1 MMKQNKQHET
11 PAEEQVSLKN
21 KIGFG
26 MGAVAECIM
35 GNSIGQMA
43 NYVLNLGLGV
53 RPELVGWLL
62 SLPRIWDAFTD
73 PVVGSWSDNFRSRLG
88 RRRPFIFAGAL
99 LSAIIFAAMWFLPR
113 GWSEMQYFWY
123 FLVMSLL
130 YYTAY
135 TIWVVPWTAMGC
147 ELTND
152 YNERTRVM
160 AYRTFFMSIG
170 GFVPA
175 WLFALTNLPVFTD
188 IVQGARIVGCGTA
201 VVMLIFGLVPF
212 FFARER
218 YDVEIQR
225 QAKLKLV
232 GSLKATLSN
241 RPFVLLNVIVLTVCA
256 GLFMINGLDPYVN
269 IYYVWGGDMQ
279 PAAVWVGW
287 SALAYQVSGILFV
300 APVSMLARRQGK
312 RFSLAFF
319 LVISLIAALLKWV
332 CFSPEHPW
340 LIIIPSFLMSS
351 GLCALWTLSNS
362 MIADI
367 CDVGELET
375 GRRMEGAFNAVGGW
389 IRKVGLS
396 ISFTISGYV
405 IAATGFDV
413 ALGAGQAESTILWMR
428 ILAVL
433 IPAVMI
439 VAALILLRFYSLT
452 EEAVHEVKRKLAVQK
467 NEEGITSEQIQKN

>member
-1 MMKQNKQHET
+1 MNQNKQHET
-11 PAEEQVSLKN
+11 PAEERVSLKN

-26 MGAVAECIM
+26 TGAVAECIM

-43 NYVLNLGLGV
+43 NYVLNIGLGV
-53 RPELVGWLL
+53 RPELVGMLL

-73 PVVGSWSDNFRSRLG
+73 PVVGSWSDNFRSRWG
-88 RRRPFIFAGAL
+88 RRRPFVFAGAL
-99 LSAIIFAAMWFLPR
+99 LSALIFSAMWFLPR

-147 ELTND
+147 ELTGD

-160 AYRTFFMSIG
+160 AYRTFFMSVG

-175 WLFALTNLPVFTD
+175 WLFALTELPFFADNVE
-188 IVQGARIVGCGTA
+188 GARYVGCGTA
-201 VVMLIFGLVPF
+201 LVMLLFGLVPVF
-212 FFARER
+212 LAKER
-218 YDVEIQR
+218 YDVKIQS
-225 QAKLKLV
+225 QARMKLA
-232 GSLKATLSN
+232 GGLKATLTN

-269 IYYVWGGDMQ
+269 IYYVWGGERAS
-279 PAAVWVGW
+279 AAVWVGW
-287 SALAYQVSGILFV
+287 SSLAYQVSGILFV
-300 APVSMLARRQGK
+300 APVSILARHKGK
-312 RFSLAFF
+312 RFALSFF
-319 LVISLIAALLKWV
+319 LVVSLFAALLKWV
-332 CFSPEHPW
+332 CYNPAHPW

-389 IRKVGLS
+389 IRKMGLS
-396 ISFTISGYV
+396 LSLLISGYV
-405 IAATGFDV
+405 ISSTGLDAV
-413 ALGAGQAESTILWMR
+413 LGADQSESTLLWMR
-428 ILAVL
+428 ILAVT
-433 IPAVMI
+433 IPAAMI
-439 VAALILLRFYSLT
+439 IISLILLRFYSLT
-452 EEAVHEVKRKLAVQK
+452 EAAVHEVKVKLSARKSDEVM
-467 NEEGITSEQIQKN
+467 

>member
-1 MMKQNKQHET
+1 MSEQHQT
-11 PAEEQVSLKN
+11 PPEERVSLKN

-26 MGAVAECIM
+26 MGAVSECIM

-43 NYVLNLGLGV
+43 NYVLNIGLGV

-62 SLPRIWDAFTD
+62 SIPRIWDAFTD
-73 PVVGSWSDNFRSRLG
+73 PVVGSWSDNFRSRFG

-135 TIWVVPWTAMGC
+135 TIWVVPWTAQGC
-147 ELTND
+147 ELTSD

-160 AYRTFFMSIG
+160 AYRTFFMSVG

-175 WLFALTNLPVFTD
+175 WLFALTELPIFED
-188 IVQGARIVGCGTA
+188 NVQGARVVGCFVA
-201 VVMLIFGLVPF
+201 LVMLLFGLIPV
-212 FFARER
+212 FFAKER
-218 YDVEIQR
+218 YDVKIQS
-225 QAKLKLV
+225 QAKLRLG
-232 GSLKATLSN
+232 GSLKAVLSN

-269 IYYVWGGDMQ
+269 IYYVWGGERA

-300 APVSMLARRQGK
+300 APVSMLARHKGK
-312 RFSLAFF
+312 RFALSFF
-319 LVISLIAALLKWV
+319 LCVSLVAALLKWV
-332 CFSPEHPW
+332 CFSPAYPW

-362 MIADI
+362 MIADV

-396 ISFTISGYV
+396 LSLLISGYV
-405 IAATGFDV
+405 ISSTGFDA
-413 ALGAGQAESTILWMR
+413 ALGAAQSASTLLWMR
-428 ILAVL
+428 ILAVA
-433 IPAVMI
+433 IPTAMI
-439 VAALILLRFYSLT
+439 VIALVLLRFYTLT
-452 EEAVHEVKRKLAVQK
+452 EAKVNEVKAELAK
-467 NEEGITSEQIQKN
+467 RNADNP

>member
-1 MMKQNKQHET
+1 MNQNKQHET
-11 PAEEQVSLKN
+11 PAEERVSLKN

-26 MGAVAECIM
+26 TGAVAECIM

-43 NYVLNLGLGV
+43 NYVLNIGLGV
-53 RPELVGWLL
+53 RPELVGMLL

-73 PVVGSWSDNFRSRLG
+73 PVVGSWSDNFRSRWG
-88 RRRPFIFAGAL
+88 RRRPFVFAGAL
-99 LSAIIFAAMWFLPR
+99 LSALIFAAMWFLPR

-147 ELTND
+147 ELTGD

-160 AYRTFFMSIG
+160 AYRTFFMSVG

-175 WLFALTNLPVFTD
+175 WLFALTELPFFADNVE
-188 IVQGARIVGCGTA
+188 GARYVGCGTA
-201 VVMLIFGLVPF
+201 LVMLLFGLVPV
-212 FFARER
+212 FFAKER
-218 YDVEIQR
+218 YDVKIQS
-225 QAKLKLV
+225 QARMKLA
-232 GSLKATLSN
+232 GGLKATLTN

-269 IYYVWGGDMQ
+269 IYYVWGGERAS
-279 PAAVWVGW
+279 AAVWVGW
-287 SALAYQVSGILFV
+287 SSLAYQVSGILFV
-300 APVSMLARRQGK
+300 APVSILARHKGK
-312 RFSLAFF
+312 RFALSFF

-332 CFSPEHPW
+332 CYNPAHPW

-389 IRKVGLS
+389 IRKMGLS
-396 ISFTISGYV
+396 LALLISGYV
-405 IAATGFDV
+405 ISSTGFNA
-413 ALGAGQAESTILWMR
+413 ALGADQSESTLQWMR
-428 ILAVL
+428 ILAVS
-433 IPAVMI
+433 IPAAMI
-439 VAALILLRFYSLT
+439 LISLILLRFYSLT
-452 EEAVHEVKRKLAVQK
+452 ESAVHEVKVKLAARK
-467 NEEGITSEQIQKN
+467 TDEGL